1 MTHMNSLHCTDNGL
15 FSALSRWFGE
25 RFTKYMLESLSYPS
39 SRYYIRVNTLKTTVD
54 YVIDELRKIGLEVFR
69 SSFLPEALAT
79 PIRGPFRINIYAK
92 KVVVDKFTAE
102 SVMLGA
108 DVYSPGVIR
117 AKNIDEGDLVTVVA
131 PNGRP
136 VAEGVALISGSE
148 MLHRKKGLAVKTL
161 KSLFKAP
168 KIRALKLFTEGAIYD
183 QSLPAMITSRIL
195 DPKPGEVI
203 IDMCAAPG
211 GKTTHIAQLTENRA
225 TIIAVDRSKNRLAK
239 LEENCRR
246 LNVTCVKTLVHDSRY
261 LSEVIGENYADKVLL
276 DPPCTA
282 LGVRPKV
289 FEKRKA
295 KDIVATA
302 EYQRQLLREAVKLV
316 KRGGIIVYSTCTLS
330 VEENE
335 LNIIYALRKMR
346 LKLVKQERMIGMPS
360 STVLKNIPLGY
371 TQRFF
376 PHIHETP
383 GYFIA
388 KLVKT

>member
-1 MTHMNSLHCTDNGL
+1 
-15 FSALSRWFGE
+15 
-25 RFTKYMLESLSYPS
+25 MLESLSYPS

-54 YVIDELRKIGLEVFR
+54 YVIDELRRIGLEVFR
-69 SSFLPEALAT
+69 SSFLPEAVAT
-79 PIRGPFRINIYAK
+79 PIRGPFKISIHAK

-117 AKNIDEGDLVTVVA
+117 AKNIGEGDLVTVVA

-148 MLHRKKGLAVKTL
+148 MLHRKEGLAVKTL